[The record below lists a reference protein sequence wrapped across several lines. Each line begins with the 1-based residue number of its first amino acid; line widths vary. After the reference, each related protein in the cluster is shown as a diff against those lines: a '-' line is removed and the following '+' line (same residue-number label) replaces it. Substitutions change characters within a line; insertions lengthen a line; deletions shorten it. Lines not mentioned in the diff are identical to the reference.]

1 MNPRLL
7 VPVVVVIVLLFGLY
21 ESTFTIDPGEQALVL
36 QLGAPQRVVEDPG
49 LHFKY
54 PFVQNVIF
62 YNKRILYLEPSAEEV
77 NAADQKRLE
86 VDSYAR
92 YRIVDPLLFY
102 QAVGTEGAANARLSS
117 IINSTLRLVIGNV
130 PLASVVA
137 DKRAEVMQQVRN
149 AANIQAKAFGL
160 DVIDVRIRRADLPTE
175 NSQAIYERMKTER
188 QREAAQYRA
197 EGQREAQKIRAN
209 ADRQKIETV
218 AAAQKQAQ
226 ILMGEG
232 DAESIRIYADAFG
245 RDKNFFAFY
254 RSLEAYRTALEN
266 GTTMVLSPD
275 SEFFKYFGSVEGN
288 GAAGAPAAGTGGSG
302 GSGPTTK
309 P

>member
-1 MNPRLL
+1 
-7 VPVVVVIVLLFGLY
+7 
-21 ESTFTIDPGEQALVL
+21 
-36 QLGAPQRVVEDPG
+36 
-49 LHFKY
+49 
-54 PFVQNVIF
+54 
-62 YNKRILYLEPSAEEV
+62 V

-102 QAVGTEGAANARLSS
+102 QTVSNENGANARLSS

-137 DKRAEVMQQVRN
+137 DKRAEVMQEVRD
-149 AANIQAKAFGL
+149 AANIQAKAFGIDL
-160 DVIDVRIRRADLPTE
+160 VDVRIRRADLPTE

-197 EGQREAQKIRAN
+197 EGQREAQKIRAG

-245 RDKNFFAFY
+245 RDKDFFALY
-254 RSLEAYRTALEN
+254 RSLEAYRAALEN
-266 GTTMVLSPD
+266 GTTMVLAPD
-275 SEFFKYFGSVEGN
+275 SEFFRYFGSID
-288 GAAGAPAAGTGGSG
+288 TTGSG
-302 GSGPTTK
+302 GSGGAPSSGAPSGSGGAAK